1 MTHHNNFFSKCH
13 SSYLTRP
20 LKNEEAKH
28 TEKNITKSLF
38 IWFEKINWSEKK
50 NHVGNVPQLLIN
62 AKTKRKIKHVKIGQ
76 SMYMSSTDVWND
88 THIIYAVS
96 NTIHV
101 FKEAKFTEKDNLDF
115 VQMIVTKEIILKE
128 ISVRQMYLTMPI
140 KYHTFKLLKNC
151 CQLKTTFRQKKLKD
165 QDNLF
170 TKDDM
175 KMYYFETPR
184 KLIILSIQ

>member
-1 MTHHNNFFSKCH
+1 M
-13 SSYLTRP
+13 
-20 LKNEEAKH
+20 
-28 TEKNITKSLF
+28 
-38 IWFEKINWSEKK
+38 IWENKLIWKK

-101 FKEAKFTEKDNLDF
+101 FKEAKFTENDNLDF
-115 VQMIVTKEIILKE
+115 VHMIVTKEIILKE
-128 ISVRQMYLTMPI
+128 ISVRQMYLPMPI

-170 TKDDM
+170 TKDGM